1 MQKRESIQLKIADII
16 KSKQVTLSF
25 EVFPPKTDDA
35 YDSVAQA
42 VTALSF
48 LAPDYISVTYG
59 AGGGTSK
66 NTVRIARD
74 IEKNLHTT
82 ALAHLTCVSSAKEDV
97 SGILSRLKEN
107 GIKNVLALR
116 GDRPS
121 GPPDLSRPDEYRYA
135 YQLVKDIR
143 AAGDFCIGAACYP
156 EGHIESESPEEDL
169 THLREKVDCGVD
181 FLVTQM
187 FFENRSMYSF
197 MDRAARKGISVPV
210 IVGIMPVISSK
221 TIRRMVDLSGTSLT
235 PRLNSILD
243 KWGDDPDAMM
253 QAGIIHASEQIIDLV
268 SNGIRGI
275 HIYTMNKPEVAQAI
289 CKNTGFLYH

>member
-1 MQKRESIQLKIADII
+1 MKIAEIFRAKPI
-16 KSKQVTLSF
+16 TLSF

-48 LAPDYISVTYG
+48 LAPDYMSVTYG

-66 NTVRIARD
+66 NTVRIASE
-74 IEKNLHTT
+74 IQKNLHTT
-82 ALAHLTCVSSAKEDV
+82 ALAHLTCVNSTGADV
-97 SGILSRLKEN
+97 KGILAQLKDN
-107 GIKNVLALR
+107 GIENVLALR

-121 GPPDLSRPDEYRYA
+121 EPPDVSRPEEYRYA
-135 YQLVKDIR
+135 YQLISDIR

-156 EGHIESESPEEDL
+156 EGHVESVSLEEDL
-169 THLREKVDCGVD
+169 IHLREKVQSGVD

-197 MDRAARKGISVPV
+197 MDRAAQIGITVPV
-210 IVGIMPVISSK
+210 IVGIMPVVSSK
-221 TIRRMVDLSGTSLT
+221 SIRRMVDLSGTSLT
-235 PRLNSILD
+235 PRLNSLLD

-253 QAGIIHASEQIIDLV
+253 QAGIIHASEQIVDLV
-268 SNGIRGI
+268 SNGVRGI

-289 CKNTGFLYH
+289 YRNIRFLIH

>member
-1 MQKRESIQLKIADII
+1 LKIADII
-16 KSKQVTLSF
+16 QAKPVTLSF

-42 VTALSF
+42 VRALSF
-48 LAPDYISVTYG
+48 LAPDYMSVTYG

-66 NTVRIARD
+66 NTVRIASE

-82 ALAHLTCVSSAKEDV
+82 ALAHLTCVNSTKDEV
-97 SGILSRLKEN
+97 KGILSRLKDN
-107 GIKNVLALR
+107 GIENILALR

-121 GPPDLSRPDEYRYA
+121 EPPDMSKSEEYRYA
-135 YQLVKDIR
+135 YQLVRDIR
-143 AAGDFCIGAACYP
+143 AAGNFCIGAACYP
-156 EGHIESESPEEDL
+156 EGHVESADLEVDL
-169 THLREKVDCGVD
+169 THLREKVDSGVD

-197 MDRAARKGISVPV
+197 MDRAAQKGISVPV

-235 PRLNSILD
+235 PRLNSILE
-243 KWGDDPDAMM
+243 KWGDDPDAML
-253 QAGIIHASEQIIDLV
+253 QAGIIHASEQIVDLV
-268 SNGIRGI
+268 SNGVRGI

-289 CKNTGFLYH
+289 CKNIGFLIH